1 MTFLT
6 VARSATVAAGLLMT
20 GGIVLSAVAADAS
33 SSPGTAYAQNDR
45 RGGGQGDRSD
55 DNKPK
60 AGTPAVPAQQGNRGR
75 GPAQAQP
82 NQRQPNRGAERGNQ
96 RPDRVVRQ
104 KPQQPARQ
112 PEARNTTP
120 RAERPVVRTDNR
132 GNGRPAATGNA
143 QRNDRPNTRDNAQ
156 RNDRPATRDAER
168 NDRPVDR
175 TGPGRNGNSPA
186 RRDQAQFQQY
196 RHNYTA
202 TRRFQVGIY
211 RWNSGRSYRRYGYG
225 ESLPNYYYTRDYW
238 LADFLMYGLFAPPPG
253 LIWVRYGPDALLIDE
268 ETGEIYQ
275 VRYNIFYS

>member
-6 VARSATVAAGLLMT
+6 VARGATIAAGLLLT
-20 GGIVLSAVAADAS
+20 SGLALTAIAGGTH

-45 RGGGQGDRSD
+45 RGGGQGDKSD
-55 DNKPK
+55 DNKRK
-60 AGTPAVPAQQGNRGR
+60 GGTPAVPAQPGSGGR
-75 GPAQAQP
+75 GADQAQP
-82 NQRQPNRGAERGNQ
+82 NQRQPNRADRGNQ
-96 RPDRVVRQ
+96 KPDRVVRQ
-104 KPQQPARQ
+104 KPQQP
-112 PEARNTTP
+112 EARNTAPKT
-120 RAERPVVRTDNR
+120 ERPVVRTDNR
-132 GNGRPAATGNA
+132 GNGRPA
-143 QRNDRPNTRDNAQ
+143 TRDNAQ
-156 RNDRPATRDAER
+156 RNDKPATRDAER

-175 TGPGRNGNSPA
+175 TGPGRNANPPVQRDRA
-186 RRDQAQFQQY
+186 RYQDY

-202 TRRFQVGIY
+202 TRRFQVDIY

-225 ESLPNYYYTRDYW
+225 ERLPVYYYSRNYW